1 MIALRCTC
9 GETFQADD
17 AHVGKAVRCRCGRIL
32 QIAPAVPASAPFQGP
47 VSRNSH
53 AVDPKTAHAREPRP
67 VGHRARL
74 ALATSASIALLFVV
88 WALMRPETPR
98 PTSAV
103 VVRSADDPYQPA
115 VGEAFRLDDLL
126 DSAGPVAP
134 QPPPCPAEGVFRP
147 RSSEELGG
155 SHRGGLGRLRVV
167 NGTDFDAVA
176 VLVESSTHLPRRA
189 IYIRRSE
196 TGLLT
201 GIPRGTYQLRFQLG
215 TSWHVNRYFCRV
227 ARTTEFDRPVDFEER
242 EKSDGIEYSTFKIT
256 LHPVPL
262 GTATTHSIPASSF
275 ELPPL

>member
-1 MIALRCTC
+1 MITVRCTC

-17 AHVGKAVRCRCGRIL
+17 AHVGKTLRCRCGRIL
-32 QIAPAVPASAPFQGP
+32 QIAPAVPASTSFRSP
-47 VSRNSH
+47 VSRDSH
-53 AVDPKTAHAREPRP
+53 ALDPNTAHVRKSRP
-67 VGHRARL
+67 VGHRARF
-74 ALATSASIALLFVV
+74 ALAASASIALLFVV
-88 WALMRPETPR
+88 WALTRPETPR

-103 VVRSADDPYQPA
+103 VARSADDPYQPA

-201 GIPRGTYQLRFQLG
+201 AIPRGTHQLRFQLG
-215 TSWHVNRYFCRV
+215 TSWQNNRYFCRL
-227 ARTTEFDRPVDFEER
+227 AGTSEFDRPFDFEER
-242 EKSDGIEYSTFKIT
+242 EKSDAIEYDTFKIT

-262 GTATTHSIPASSF
+262 GTATTHSIPASAF

>member
-1 MIALRCTC
+1 MITLHCTC

-17 AHVGKAVRCRCGRIL
+17 AHVGKTLRCRCGRIL
-32 QIAPAVPASAPFQGP
+32 KIAPAVPASAPFQGP
-47 VSRNSH
+47 ASRDSH

-67 VGHRARL
+67 AGHRARL
-74 ALATSASIALLFVV
+74 PLAASASIALLFVAWV
-88 WALMRPETPR
+88 LTRPETPT

-103 VVRSADDPYQPA
+103 VADDPYQPA
-115 VGEAFRLDDLL
+115 EGEAFRLDDLL

-147 RSSEELGG
+147 RSSKELGG
-155 SHRGGLGRLRVV
+155 RHRGGLGRLQVV

-176 VLVESSTHLPRRA
+176 VLVESSTNLPRRA

-196 TGLLT
+196 TGVLT
-201 GIPRGTYQLRFQLG
+201 EIPRGTYQLRFQLG

-227 ARTTEFDRPVDFEER
+227 AGTSEFDRPVDFEER
-242 EKSDGIEYSTFKIT
+242 EKSDSIEYSTFKIT

-262 GTATTHSIPASSF
+262 GTATTHSILASAF